1 MFVRSFVHYVLAA
14 VLYTHAN
21 VASAAGELIPKTD
34 SSNLD
39 DFISSEYLVALK
51 GVLANIGPDGALVDG
66 ADSGIVVASPSKAE
80 PDCTVYLDQ
89 RCSVDIQMSDRPIHY
104 GNTSC
109 KTTYRT
115 TSRPRQSYRKC
126 ETHLAILRRAQV

>member
-1 MFVRSFVHYVLAA
+1 MYIRSFVHYVLAV

-39 DFISSEYLVALK
+39 DFISSEYLVALQ

-80 PDCTVYLDQ
+80 PDCVCLLLFF
-89 RCSVDIQMSDRPIHY
+89 SS
-104 GNTSC
+104 
-109 KTTYRT
+109 
-115 TSRPRQSYRKC
+115 
-126 ETHLAILRRAQV
+126 LA